1 MTRSFQPSRIS
12 ARSLLGHALTL
23 AACATVPTLAFAQA
37 TNPFQTGA
45 ESLVTNF
52 TAIATPF
59 AVLAI
64 MALAVVAMTGRISWA
79 WPVGA
84 LVGIGVIFGAPTI
97 VTWVRGL
104 FGV

>member
-1 MTRSFQPSRIS
+1 MSKIS
-12 ARSLLGHALTL
+12 TRSLLRQALIL
-23 AACATVPTLAFAQA
+23 VASPTIPALVFAQA

-64 MALAVVAMTGRISWA
+64 MVLAVVAMTGRISWA

>member
-1 MTRSFQPSRIS
+1 VNRSVRFSRIS
-12 ARSLLGHALTL
+12 ARSLLGHALSLITSS
-23 AACATVPTLAFAQA
+23 AVPTLVFAQA

-64 MALAVVAMTGRISWA
+64 MVLAVVAMTGRISWA

>member
-1 MTRSFQPSRIS
+1 MNRFFRNSKTPSRDFLG
-12 ARSLLGHALTL
+12 RSLML
-23 AACATVPTLAFAQA
+23 AACATAPALAFAQA
-37 TNPFQTGA
+37 ANPFQTGA

-59 AVLAI
+59 AILAI

>member
-1 MTRSFQPSRIS
+1 VNRSFRPSRIS
-12 ARSLLGHALTL
+12 ARSLLGHVLTL
-23 AACATVPTLAFAQA
+23 AACSTVPALAFAQA

-64 MALAVVAMTGRISWA
+64 MVLAIVAMTGRISWA